1 MTCCALALVL
11 CNFIPAENR
20 HHPERH
26 IKNQE
31 PASTTVSTKL
41 RASSRIQPI
50 LRQRS
55 ITIHTKFRFQRQSP
69 PPCHPRASAPILRIP
84 QPSHSFQICWPQ
96 PRQRGPS
103 WPVPSDRRRR
113 LGPSPSCPRP
123 PAGHFLRPSLTARAS
138 TSSSSSAPSWDSS
151 TPSTSASTSGPSGRC
166 RPSPRPSRSRW
177 VAAPSVRSCF
187 CFVVVDGMDVMA
199 CRIMPDTTTCTWSGM
214 FQRPRAFGMRLPVWL
229 TCILHST
236 HVV

>member
-1 MTCCALALVL
+1 MWDGPMTCCALALVL
-11 CNFIPAENR
+11 CNFLPKTGITR
-20 HHPERH
+20 SDTSRTSVDDGV
-26 IKNQE
+26 NQ
-31 PASTTVSTKL
+31 TDQT
-41 RASSRIQPI
+41 SRIFAHPTN

-55 ITIHTKFRFQRQSP
+55 ITIPQSSGSSITP
-69 PPCHPRASAPILRIP
+69 LRVTLAHPFISLL
-84 QPSHSFQICWPQ
+84 QPSHSFQRCWPP

-123 PAGHFLRPSLTARAS
+123 PAGHFLRPINARAS

-151 TPSTSASTSGPSGRC
+151 TPSTSASTSGPNGRC

-187 CFVVVDGMDVMA
+187 CFVVVDGTDVMA
-199 CRIMPDTTTCTWSGM
+199 RRIMPDTTTCTRSGT

>member
-26 IKNQE
+26 IKNQRRQRCQPKE
-31 PASTTVSTKL
+31 PNFAHL
-41 RASSRIQPI
+41 RASTN
-50 LRQRS
+50 LRQQRS
-55 ITIHTKFRFQRQSP
+55 ITIPTKFRFHHP
-69 PPCHPRASAPILRIP
+69 PPCHPRASAPILAIP
-84 QPSHSFQICWPQ
+84 QPSHSFQICWPP

-123 PAGHFLRPSLTARAS
+123 PAGHFLRPINARAS
-138 TSSSSSAPSWDSS
+138 TGSSSSAPSWDSS

-177 VAAPSVRSCF
+177 VAAPSVRSFLFLF
-187 CFVVVDGMDVMA
+187 CFVLLLSMA
-199 CRIMPDTTTCTWSGM
+199 WM
-214 FQRPRAFGMRLPVWL
+214 
-229 TCILHST
+229 
-236 HVV
+236 